1 MEERQVDI
9 MPADSATLPSA
20 PPSKMAWLREAA
32 SISLRDPALI
42 YGFKFGLAGIL
53 AVFLALLIRMQN
65 PTWALFTVFVLMIA
79 QYVGAIGE
87 KSFFRLIGTAVGG
100 LIGYVLTASFEQ
112 QPTLFLILIGLVVAF
127 CTAMFGQSRYPYAFL
142 LCGLTT
148 IVVVSNGLGNPDMSW
163 QYMLWRVEE
172 VGIGVIA
179 TVLVQSVIW
188 PRYARIVFAESAQSA
203 CADLR
208 DCLIASGEVF
218 LKNTQNTAAAR
229 AEEFPARINGL
240 RALLDFGARESQFFR
255 SRINTYFE
263 ITTCLSRIAS
273 ATVTLGE
280 ELPQASVYRD
290 ALGDELEKL
299 HHTLE
304 NALDDL
310 SKSATSPKTR
320 AAHRQ
325 QIDDAFSLVE
335 DQFSVLRSDER
346 YFKISPEEAMIIGT
360 HILALDDI
368 RHAIYRLHEL
378 LDSLPADPTDLRTHV
393 PDFISP
399 IPSPFWIRT
408 GIKSAAAVTIA
419 LLIDNWFHPPGSAM
433 FILGAWVFTALN
445 ATSPGGQGDRRT
457 FHYLVYSAL
466 VLLFFS
472 IVLLLTTPMLSSYA
486 VMNVVLFTWL
496 FLWGYLSFQTR
507 GVTIPMQM
515 GMLAA
520 VGLLGLN
527 AQVPVQFQS
536 IADLFFGIVTGQ
548 ALAAIIQRVFWPS
561 LPQFE
566 LRNRLLEYL
575 HICALVIQDGTD
587 SLPVWKKARLALIP
601 GESVQRIGLL
611 HPPICPEGEQ
621 KLLIDYLHS
630 LQRVGSHLFVT
641 IGRLIPALPEEHKT
655 CGRELGDR
663 METSILKHLK
673 AHEISLKTLKP
684 LQTDDTELQTI
695 LADIRTWV
703 AAVRNW
709 TRENNHPVLASGRI
723 LGLVGRYEQSCEDL
737 ILAGQRARKLSLPLY
752 MGDYVL

>member
-1 MEERQVDI
+1 
-9 MPADSATLPSA
+9 MPSDSAALPSA
-20 PPSKMAWLREAA
+20 PPSKLAWLREAA
-32 SISLRDPALI
+32 AVSLKDPALI
-42 YGFKFGLAGIL
+42 YGLKFGLAGIL
-53 AVFLALLIRMQN
+53 AIFLALLIRLQN

-100 LIGYVLTASFEQ
+100 LIGYVLTASLEQ
-112 QPTLFLILIGLVVAF
+112 QPTLFLILVGLVVAF

-163 QYMLWRVEE
+163 RYMLWRVEE

-179 TVLVQSVIW
+179 TVFIQSVIW
-188 PRYARIVFAESAQSA
+188 PRYARVVFAESARSA
-203 CADLR
+203 MADLR
-208 DCLIASGEVF
+208 DCLVASGEVF
-218 LKNTQNTAAAR
+218 LKSANNTAAAR

-280 ELPQASVYRD
+280 ELPQASIYRD
-290 ALGDELEKL
+290 ALGKELEKL
-299 HHTLE
+299 HRTLE

-310 SKSATSPKTR
+310 SKSSTSPETR
-320 AAHRQ
+320 SAHRQ
-325 QIDDAFSLVE
+325 QIDEAFSLVE
-335 DQFSVLRSDER
+335 KQFSVLRSDER

-368 RHAIYRLHEL
+368 RQAIYRLHEL
-378 LDSLPADPTDLRTHV
+378 LDSLPEDPTDTRAHV

-399 IPSPFWIRT
+399 IPSPFWIRA

-457 FHYLVYSAL
+457 FHYLVYSTL
-466 VLLFFS
+466 VLLLMS
-472 IVLLLTTPMLSSYA
+472 IILLLTTPLLSSYA

-527 AQVPVQFQS
+527 AQVPVQFQA
-536 IADLFFGIVTGQ
+536 IVDLFFGIVTGQ

-566 LRNRLLEYL
+566 LRNRLIEYL
-575 HICALVIQDGTD
+575 HICERVIKTGT
-587 SLPVWKKARLALIP
+587 SIPMWQKARLALIP
-601 GESVQRIGLL
+601 GEAAQRIGLL
-611 HPPICPEGEQ
+611 HPPICPDGEQ

-641 IGRLIPALPEEHKT
+641 IGRLIPALPDEHKA
-655 CGRELGDR
+655 CGQELGDR
-663 METSILKHLK
+663 MEAVIIKHLK

-684 LQTDDTELQTI
+684 LQTDDAELQAI
-695 LADIRTWV
+695 LVDIRNWV
-703 AAVRNW
+703 VTVRNW
-709 TRENNHPVLASGRI
+709 AREKNHPVLASGRI
-723 LGLVGRYEQSCEDL
+723 LGLAGRYEQAGEDL